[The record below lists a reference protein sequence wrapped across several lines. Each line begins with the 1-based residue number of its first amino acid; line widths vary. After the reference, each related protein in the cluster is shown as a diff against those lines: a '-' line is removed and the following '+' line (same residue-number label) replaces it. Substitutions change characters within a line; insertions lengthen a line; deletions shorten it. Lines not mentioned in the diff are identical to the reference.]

1 MAAKASVLIV
11 ARHAG
16 RRTTNGTK
24 SSVLVAAALAP
35 PVSISSA
42 IDACGARVSRASTC
56 GSLDAESHSDTTHHR
71 RNRDFTATSELQ
83 PQAPVSDV
91 RTASPLDATAQT
103 QRRRGRLPSHTEHW
117 PKVTVTVVLFDRQVV
132 FLDRLV
138 ADIRA
143 SSGAAVRRA
152 HVIRALVDAL
162 AESDLDLTS
171 TRSEADLRRL
181 LANRLR
187 PGVTVA

>member
-1 MAAKASVLIV
+1 
-11 ARHAG
+11 
-16 RRTTNGTK
+16 
-24 SSVLVAAALAP
+24 
-35 PVSISSA
+35 
-42 IDACGARVSRASTC
+42 
-56 GSLDAESHSDTTHHR
+56 
-71 RNRDFTATSELQ
+71 
-83 PQAPVSDV
+83 
-91 RTASPLDATAQT
+91 
-103 QRRRGRLPSHTEHW
+103 
-117 PKVTVTVVLFDRQVV
+117 VLFDRQVV

-143 SSGAAVRRA
+143 SSGAAVSRA

-187 PGVTVA
+187 PGATVA